1 MKVYKMVLAVLMLT
15 LVSIGAVAQVKVVFG
30 EKGEEKFLGKGGTI
44 TVSQDTKGDE
54 VTVTLTVTPDK
65 GCTITKGDIKVY
77 ATYPPSGT
85 RTPEIADNLTL
96 YYNGSEK
103 EDVKD
108 PSAKRDYTFTIGS
121 NFGVWVKEANFS
133 SDSKGPQRGD
143 PTEITDLS
151 DMSSSGDYIIT
162 ADIDASGFTESI
174 DNFTGT
180 LTALAKSDGTFPVI
194 SNLSVPLF
202 TTVTGATVNNIMF
215 KEVKISGSGP
225 IGAICGTAEGTTHIY
240 NCGILPSNKKYDAEN
255 ETSYLQST
263 SGNNSYCGGLVG
275 WLKDYSRVINCFS
288 YANITGGSDRG
299 GIVGYNGYA
308 SKHDDIRTMIMNCMF
323 YGNIATGGTNRSPIY
338 GGNDIDNRADKSR
351 LNTFNYYRYEPNKNN
366 INKYNCALAI
376 EDKFLVRFEFYRQL
390 LNSNRPLAA
399 WYAINDNNLTDAQ
412 KVEKGKYE
420 NNEMAKWVLDKSI
433 APYPILK
440 KQGEYPSIANYDE
453 DKTFDEDGNQVNRN
467 DITVRSRGGFIKK
480 NGVAQELT
488 INISLGQN
496 YPSIFALKA
505 GMSQITRKRIDK
517 DTLNYNFNYDKV
529 QLPYF
534 NEVGTGNYLKDG
546 DGKSRV
552 VTGWKITGMTPGGG
566 TDDAT
571 LGTFNPADEYGGYNF
586 ADRMSYAKD
595 IYAAN
600 NLRVFSQG
608 AYFDVPYGVT
618 AITIEPYYG
627 YAAYVADAW
636 LDVTYLADNTYGN
649 NSGNNTAVFKQ
660 YTSNGV
666 DCMING
672 VKQKVYTSISSA
684 LNQLSGSTVY
694 DNAVVLV
701 GNFHLN
707 GTPSNGDK
715 AFSMMSADL
724 DFDNE
729 PDNSLIY
736 HHSSRVNVSPIRYD
750 FLNIP
755 GTAMAQKPKNA
766 SRMLNMSI
774 YNPKGWFEVTNT
786 CNIYFVQFEY
796 FNGQNKVKAP
806 VIFQG
811 GMVDQFVSTKTDSP
825 TTQTSYIHVGG
836 NAWFLNFGNGTH
848 SDGFQFTPHIPI
860 SVTGGDY
867 VNFYLSG
874 TYRPDAKVK
883 EATDDAECYISGGR
897 FGELA
902 GAAQQQINGSVQWQ
916 IYDADIRDFFGGG
929 VNADKPITGDIT
941 VNIYNSHVTTYCGGP
956 KFGDMPKQGQFQIKY
971 STNQA
976 GTSTETKTITISEDR
991 KVTTNAKGCTF
1002 GRYFGAGYGG
1012 TSFLRKRYYD
1022 DANSNIGAQETNYTN
1037 NRGKYFDGLTTNI
1050 KDGKAGPGIAADFDY
1065 ELFPWSDGRIG
1076 SRFYVKFASFSLA
1089 KTNNVVSKLK
1099 NCTITGSFYGGG
1111 HLGQVLGT
1119 ATSELDGCKV
1129 YGNVFGG
1136 GYSAS
1141 VPKVPV
1147 RDAGFSVKPEYK
1159 TEAGILTTATFS
1171 STTEYQWSTHALPNN
1186 GNDAITTSDSAK
1198 EIWTTDG
1205 LNTLGQVKE
1214 TKLTI
1219 KGNTYVRGMVDG
1231 NIPEPDAGYADIDDA
1246 SVLLYGVSTGGT
1258 LYGGVFGGGDASAV
1272 NEDTEVLIDNSPSSE
1287 SEASKTI
1294 CNVFGGGNVASVG
1307 GNTKVTIQGGT
1318 IEKNVFGGGKG
1329 EADEFSCSKAMV
1341 GVNNAG
1347 AGADLTTEEN
1357 KNKGTKVTISNGTVN
1372 GNVYG
1377 GGEVGR
1383 VEWNTQVTIGAGEG
1397 TPIINGSVF
1406 GAGAGVATHGY
1417 AALVR
1422 GNSTVTIQGNA
1433 KVLQNVYGG
1442 GEQATVGRYWVK
1454 GVNDNVTGAPTA
1466 PTDTPD
1472 EMPYQTMSGGKC
1484 TVVVQGSAQVG
1495 PDSNVPITAGHVF
1508 GAGKGV
1514 TPNYVHT
1521 GDKANWSKRMVDYN
1535 SEKHTG
1541 QPGTAWDYYPED
1553 HKYVWE
1559 YFATEDKYFEFLQTL
1574 ALVTGTDVTI
1584 GGGTVKGS
1592 VFGGSESGYVQDDT
1606 DVKVNGGTI
1615 GTTGNGGAYYG
1626 NVYGGGKGDAEHT
1639 GTNHNYVAAGLVKGN
1654 TKVTIS
1660 NGTILHNIYG
1670 GGAYG
1675 SVGEFIYDNTGM
1687 PTGLQPNTTGGKTEI
1702 YITGGT
1708 IGTTGEENGMIFGSS
1723 RGDVG
1728 APGSIHDK
1736 LAWVYDTHVAIGDIT
1751 ENATITTAAPLIRGS
1766 IYGGGENGHNFR
1778 NSYVRI
1784 NGGTIGIPSEA
1795 TYAYRGNVYGGG
1807 CGTDKYDNDTKYNP
1821 KAGIVQGNAFVN
1833 ITGGFVVHNVYGA
1846 GAMGSVGTD
1855 TSGGKTTVS
1864 VSGGRIGYDGNSNG
1878 NVYGAARGDLTAT
1891 GNLAQVRETAVNIS
1905 YTTTPAADNEEK
1917 TAQLIAGSVFGGG
1930 EAGTVKE
1937 SVAVNMTGGLILNDV
1952 YGGGALANTQT
1963 SNWDATANNNAGGWA
1978 DADKKSTLHTTTV
1991 RLTGGTVSGASYGG
2005 ALGQKNG
2012 VNGATSDI
2020 AAYVYGD
2027 VLLDLNGTT
2036 TMDTNTGKPTTTGT
2050 ASASTTNGCVVGQLF
2065 GCNNVNGSPKGDVMV
2080 HVYATQNKLT
2090 TTIAQKFIREK
2101 DCDTEKG
2108 ENDEAYVTR
2117 LKGILTGK
2125 ITFAEALDIT
2135 VSQGNKDLA
2144 TSETATA
2151 AALKKAITGI
2161 TTSIDAKT
2169 TAEIN
2174 AARYDMVA
2182 VYGGGNMAAY
2192 VPVDPNTAEASTA
2205 SNPTEPNGS
2214 RTQVIIEGC
2223 EETSIETVYGGGNA
2237 AAVPE
2242 TNVEIREAYEIQAVF
2257 GGGNGKD
2264 NLPNGDPNPGADI
2277 GTLDHGTSI
2286 YGTGNANSA
2295 LKGGYIHEAYG
2306 GSNTK
2311 GIVKGNL
2318 NQTTNPEGSCEL
2330 IMDKIVG
2337 AGKYADIDGDVNM
2350 TLTCQPS
2357 TKVPELFAGADEAN
2371 VNGNI
2376 TLNITNGHFGK
2387 VFGGNNLG
2395 GAVKGKITVNVE
2407 ETGCQPIRIDELYL
2421 GGNEAAYSVFGY
2433 YESEETH
2440 PVTGKKILKPRESA
2454 TDTHLPVQY
2463 DGTSYASISDFTNYA
2478 QPELNIISC
2487 TYIGKVFGGG
2497 LGEPAIMYANP
2508 TVNINMIPGT
2518 ATGSLSG
2525 IGTIGDVYGGGNA
2538 AKIVGN
2544 TTVNI
2549 GTDETVLGANI
2560 TGNVYGGGNL
2570 AEVAGDTYVNIC
2582 AKYDNATDK
2591 FVAVAE
2597 GTSGVT
2603 IGGNV
2608 FGGGKGSADTYEC
2621 EAAMVGEVD
2630 KDYGSTHVV
2639 IGNGTV
2645 GTVENG
2651 KLKEKTGNVY
2661 GGGEIGRVEK
2671 NTSVTIGLSS
2681 EGVSITS
2688 NPVIEGKVFG
2698 AGCGLRTHGYS
2709 ALVRGD
2715 ATVTIRA
2722 NAQVKGNVYGG
2733 GEMST
2738 VGKYW
2743 VKGVQYPASLNPPPA
2758 PDWVYDWMPYQ
2769 WRSGGT
2775 CTVSILD
2782 HAVIGPDNNMKM
2794 ITDNGPDNAG
2804 HVFGACQ
2811 GVLPYQGFTDTDRP
2825 WRMQQGDTKDYF
2837 YINNKF
2843 SEDEY
2848 FRFIETLALATKTE
2862 VTIGD
2867 NAFVMGSVYGGS
2879 ENGRVQEDT
2888 HVTIRDNCQIGCGDG
2903 ITTPDG
2909 KPAPYTAAQ
2918 WESENPADFKE
2929 CASWTF
2935 EPPYAPYDMYKL
2947 DANRKPI
2954 KATDGHTFYGNVF
2967 GGGSGYYPYKQDP
2980 DYEVRKD
2987 ELGGKSKK
2995 DLGYADGLWF
3005 ENAGAVYGNTQV
3017 DITGGHILTSV
3028 YGGNEMTN
3036 VGTYK
3041 NDRDYVEKG
3050 HCVINMSGGTV
3061 GVPRSSDDAKHH
3073 PVTCYVFG
3081 AGKGDPRI
3089 NFNRW
3094 TNVASTEVNITGNA
3108 RIFGSTFGGGEDG
3121 HVIGDAVTTVN
3132 GDDVI
3137 IGSTGTSGVDGNI
3150 FGGGRG
3156 FSEDALTAGVV
3167 GGNVTVN
3174 FKNGKILGTLYG
3186 GGRLA
3191 SVGTNF
3197 ANVEDTQH
3205 YGKMQADTETQTHGH
3220 IMVNIEGGTIG
3231 ATDDAGNLMAS
3242 DSSIGDVFGGCKG
3255 SSSETPNMDSGLS
3268 KYTQINM
3275 TGGKVNGSVY
3285 GGGEV
3290 AMVEANTTIQISGA
3304 EKVDN
3309 VYGGGKGLID
3319 HAEAGMIQGD
3329 THVTISEA
3337 QGKTTTISH
3346 NVYGGGEAGV
3356 VNGNVVVD
3364 IMGGHVMQ
3372 DVYGGGALANTNTGN
3387 WGSNNTWAEGKYSN
3401 LATFYKTNVTLKGGT
3416 IDGNVYGGGLVRQ
3429 EKDEVQAVEGSGTY
3443 GQPDYVEPVPYQPA
3457 VSPIEALV
3465 YGDVLVKLNENT
3477 TNDDCVVKGSIFGC
3491 NNLNGSPQSAVT
3503 VHVYKT
3509 QGWDGHQ
3516 LTPDDKLDS
3525 QTESDHS
3532 YHVAAVYGGGNQS
3545 AFYPQFKD
3553 TRDSVQTRV
3562 IIDGCDLSSIRQVY
3576 GGGNAASSPATSV
3589 TINSAYEIEEVF
3601 GGGNG
3606 YGTMPDGSVNPGANV
3621 GYTHYPVEFDPPAS
3635 TVEYRTNNYGYGSG
3649 VASVNIFN
3657 GRIHRVFGGS
3667 NTKGNVRKSAVT
3679 ILEKMSED
3687 CAFVI
3692 DEVYGGGKSAPMD
3705 AEAKLLMSCIPGLKE
3720 VYGGAQNADINNN
3733 VVLNITNGEYDR
3745 VFGGNNKSGS
3755 ITGAITVNIEETG
3768 CKPVIIG
3775 QVYGGGNLAAYNGP
3789 WVDENDHSKG
3799 RQGPTVNVKAFTSI
3813 GEVYG
3818 GGYGASAKVTGDT
3831 YVNVNEV
3838 ILSKDETG
3846 QSEDYSIKDF
3856 KQDVID
3862 EDHPEQEYKTMD
3874 LGNDNKFKL
3883 WYRPVK
3889 KDSNNVPIPAMG
3901 VIGNVFGGGNAAPV
3915 EGSTHVNIGNKA
3927 TETIVT
3933 LNDLQKEVK
3942 GVDIRGNVYGGG
3954 NKAEVTGNTNVVV
3967 GKSSE

>member
-1 MKVYKMVLAVLMLT
+1 MKVYKMALAVLMLM

-30 EKGEEKFLGKGGTI
+30 EKGEEKFPGTGGTI

-65 GCTITKGDIKVY
+65 GYTITKGDIKVY

-108 PSAKRDYTFTIGS
+108 PSEKRDYTFTIGS
-121 NFGVWVKEANFS
+121 NFGAWVKEANFS

-225 IGAICGTAEGTTHIY
+225 IGAICGTAEDTTHIY

-496 YPSIFALKA
+496 YPSNFALKA

-534 NEVGTGNYLKDG
+534 NEVGTGNYMKDG

-636 LDVTYLADNTYGN
+636 LDVTYLANDTYGN
-649 NSGNNTAVFKQ
+649 NNGNNTAVFKQ

-672 VKQKVYTSISSA
+672 VKQKVYTSISNA

-796 FNGQNKVKAP
+796 FNGQGKVKAP

-811 GMVDQFVSTKTDSP
+811 GMVDQFVSTKIESP
-825 TTQTSYIHVGG
+825 TNQTSYIHVGG

-848 SDGFQFTPHIPI
+848 SDGFKFTPHIPI

-874 TYRPDAKVK
+874 TYRPDAMVK

-1022 DANSNIGAQETNYTN
+1022 DANSDIGAQETNYTN

-1159 TEAGILTTATFS
+1159 KEAGILTTATFS

-1357 KNKGTKVTISNGTVN
+1357 KNKGTKVTISNGTISNGTVN

-1535 SEKHTG
+1535 SK
-1541 QPGTAWDYYPED
+1541 GTTWDYYEEYTEAQIADTYFP
-1553 HKYVWE
+1553 KYVWE
-1559 YFATEDKYFEFLQTL
+1559 YFVDDADQSAANYKSGEDKYLEFLQTL

-1675 SVGEFIYDNTGM
+1675 SVGEFTYDVNTGM
-1687 PTGLQPNTTGGKTEI
+1687 PTGRLENTTGGKAEVI
-1702 YITGGT
+1702 ITGGT

-1728 APGSIHDK
+1728 APDAIHDK
-1736 LAWVYDTHVAIGDIT
+1736 LAWVYDTHVAIGDTT

-1807 CGTDKYDNDTKYNP
+1807 CGTDKYDNNTKYNP

-1905 YTTTPAADNEEK
+1905 YSTTPTADNEGK

-1937 SVAVNMTGGLILNDV
+1937 SVAVSMTGGLILNDV

-1963 SNWDATANNNAGGWA
+1963 SNWDNNAGNWA
-1978 DADKKSTLHTTTV
+1978 TGKTSASSTTTV
-1991 RLTGGTVSGASYGG
+1991 SLTGGLIKGDAYGG
-2005 ALGQKNG
+2005 GLGQIART
-2012 VNGATSDI
+2012 GANPLAAI
-2020 AAYVYGD
+2020 PAYVWGD
-2027 VLLDLNGTT
+2027 VTVKLNEGKTAN
-2036 TMDTNTGKPTTTGT
+2036 DT
-2050 ASASTTNGCVVGQLF
+2050 GCKVSRIF
-2065 GCNNVNGSPKGDVMV
+2065 GCNNQNGTPKGKVQV
-2080 HVYATQNKLT
+2080 YVYATQNKDKENIGSKYPLHTKEAGNLPETGST
-2090 TTIAQKFIREK
+2090 TT
-2101 DCDTEKG
+2101 
-2108 ENDEAYVTR
+2108 
-2117 LKGILTGK
+2117 
-2125 ITFAEALDIT
+2125 
-2135 VSQGNKDLA
+2135 
-2144 TSETATA
+2144 
-2151 AALKKAITGI
+2151 
-2161 TTSIDAKT
+2161 
-2169 TAEIN
+2169 
-2174 AARYDMVA
+2174 YDVKA
-2182 VYGGGNMAAY
+2182 VYGGGNLSAY
-2192 VPVDPNTAEASTA
+2192 VPVNALLAYDDEENPPEAVAAARS
-2205 SNPTEPNGS
+2205 E
-2214 RTQVIIEGC
+2214 VYIYGC
-2223 EETSIETVYGGGNA
+2223 QLTSIKQVYAGGNA
-2237 AAVPE
+2237 ASAPATYVW
-2242 TNVEIREAYEIQAVF
+2242 VDGSYEIEELF
-2257 GGGNGKD
+2257 GGGNG
-2264 NLPNGDPNPGADI
+2264 NDPYELYNAWYQNPGANVGYYDYTERI
-2277 GTLDHGTSI
+2277 DGGDGSLADPYKCQDKPEASFETGSLEERLKYKYGSGITTTEVHGGKVH
-2286 YGTGNANSA
+2286 YV
-2295 LKGGYIHEAYG
+2295 YG
-2306 GSNTK
+2306 GSNM
-2311 GIVKGNL
+2311 KGNIRTL
-2318 NQTTNPEGSCEL
+2318 CKSSYEELYPEDCPVKTDETYGGGKKSNMDGKIDMELGCVKDMEDTFGGSK
-2330 IMDKIVG
+2330 D
-2337 AGKYADIDGDVNM
+2337 ADVNSDIV
-2350 TLTCQPS
+2350 LTIS
-2357 TKVPELFAGADEAN
+2357 
-2371 VNGNI
+2371 NGNY
-2376 TLNITNGHFGK
+2376 K
-2387 VFGGNNLG
+2387 RVFGGNNTSG
-2395 GAVKGKITVNVE
+2395 NVNGSITVIIKE
-2407 ETGCQPIRIDELYL
+2407 EGCSPITINQLYAGGFLAGYSVYGYNADKSPRTEAQWNAMTEAQRVAEGFPTNAQGKCVPRHDPRIMVVSATRID
-2421 GGNEAAYSVFGY
+2421 
-2433 YESEETH
+2433 
-2440 PVTGKKILKPRESA
+2440 
-2454 TDTHLPVQY
+2454 
-2463 DGTSYASISDFTNYA
+2463 SI
-2478 QPELNIISC
+2478 
-2487 TYIGKVFGGG
+2487 FGGG
-2497 LGEPAIMYANP
+2497 YKALVVGNP
-2508 TVNINMIPGT
+2508 HVNVNMEKGLIPKTDAETLPEYEEAEKDAEGNMILP
-2518 ATGSLSG
+2518 
-2525 IGTIGDVYGGGNA
+2525 IGTVGNIYGGGNMA
-2538 AKIVGN
+2538 DIYGDTYVE
-2544 TTVNI
+2544 I
-2549 GTDETVLGANI
+2549 GTGKCYNDDGEEETISRRAATI
-2560 TGNVYGGGNL
+2560 TGNVY
-2570 AEVAGDTYVNIC
+2570 
-2582 AKYDNATDK
+2582 
-2591 FVAVAE
+2591 
-2597 GTSGVT
+2597 
-2603 IGGNV
+2603 
-2608 FGGGKGSADTYEC
+2608 GGGKGSADTYEC

-2630 KDYGSTHVV
+2630 KDYGSTHVI

-2651 KLKEKTGNVY
+2651 KLKEGTGNVY

-2671 NTSVTIGLSS
+2671 NTSVTIGLDPTT
-2681 EGVSITS
+2681 IDWTS
-2688 NPVIEGKVFG
+2688 APVIEGKVFG

-2794 ITDNGPDNAG
+2794 KTDNGPDDAG

-2862 VTIGD
+2862 VTIGG

-2888 HVTIRDNCQIGCGDG
+2888 HVTIQDNCQIGCGDG

-2947 DANRKPI
+2947 DANGKPI
-2954 KATDGHTFYGNVF
+2954 PATDGHTFFGNVF

-2980 DYEVRKD
+2980 DYEVRKS

-2995 DLGYADGLWF
+2995 ELGYADGLWF

-3041 NDRDYVEKG
+3041 DDRDYVEKG
-3050 HCVINMSGGTV
+3050 HCVINISGGTV

-3132 GDDVI
+3132 GDGVK

-3220 IMVNIEGGTIG
+3220 ITVNIEGGTIG

-3255 SSSETPNMDSGLS
+3255 SSSEIPKMDYGLS
-3268 KYTQINM
+3268 KITKINM

-3290 AMVEANTTIQISGA
+3290 AMVEDSTTILISGA

-3309 VYGGGKGLID
+3309 VYGGGKGIID
-3319 HAEAGMIQGD
+3319 HAKAGMIQGD

-3356 VNGNVVVD
+3356 VNGNVAVD

-3401 LATFYKTNVTLKGGT
+3401 LATFYKTNVILKGGT
-3416 IDGNVYGGGLVRQ
+3416 IDGNVYGGGLGRQ
-3429 EKDEVQAVEGSGTY
+3429 EKAEVPAVEGSGTY

-3457 VSPIEALV
+3457 VSPIKALV

-3477 TNDDCVVKGSIFGC
+3477 EIDKCVVKGSVFGC

-3509 QGWDGHQ
+3509 WGDAMTAQAD
-3516 LTPDDKLDS
+3516 LDDPDDSK
-3525 QTESDHS
+3525 HH
-3532 YHVAAVYGGGNQS
+3532 YHLAAVYGGGNQS

-3562 IIDGCDLSSIRQVY
+3562 IIDGCDLTSIQQVY

-3649 VASVNIFN
+3649 EASVNIFN

-3745 VFGGNNKSGS
+3745 VFGGNNISGT

-3775 QVYGGGNLAAYNGP
+3775 QVYGGGNLAAYTGP
-3789 WVDENDHSKG
+3789 WVDDNDHSKG

-3813 GEVYG
+3813 GEIYG
-3818 GGYGASAKVTGDT
+3818 GGYGASATVTGDT

-3838 ILSKDETG
+3838 ILSKEETG
-3846 QSEDYSIKDF
+3846 QAQDYSIKDF
-3856 KQDVID
+3856 IQEVID

-3874 LGNDNKFKL
+3874 LGNDNKFKV

-3889 KDSNNVPIPAMG
+3889 KDSNNVPIPTMG

-3915 EGSTHVNIGNKA
+3915 EGSTHVSIGNKA

-3954 NKAEVTGNTNVVV
+3954 NKAVVTGDTNVRI
-3967 GKSSE
+3967 GK